1 MDIHTLNDLPPWEWP
16 EDAEAMIIGLL
27 QDAQADVEER
37 LLAADMAGDYTN
49 MNDALADALLAVTSS
64 AGASIELRGAAV
76 IALGG
81 ALEHAYTMGF
91 EDEDDIL
98 LTESGFHQVINT
110 LQQLFLDPDVPDDV
124 RRRVLEASVRAPQD
138 WHDEAIRMALSGGDL
153 WRLTAVFCMRFIPGF
168 NDDILDALND
178 DNPRIRYHA
187 VCAAGAWEVDDA
199 WLHVYNLLIA
209 DDTDKEL
216 RLAAIDAVASIRPV
230 EAAGILNQLTASEDD
245 DIVDAAYEA
254 LAMAGIIAELDD
266 DDDDDD
272 DDW

>member
-1 MDIHTLNDLPPWEWP
+1 MMDIHTLYDLPPWEWP

-27 QDAQADVEER
+27 QDAHADAEER
-37 LLAADMAGDYTN
+37 LLAAELAGDYTN
-49 MNDALADALLAVTSS
+49 MNDALAEALLAVTGCADESV
-64 AGASIELRGAAV
+64 ELRGAAV

-98 LTESGFHQVINT
+98 LTESGFHQVLHT
-110 LQQLFLDPDVPDDV
+110 LHQLFLDPDVPEDV

-138 WHDEAIRMALSGGDL
+138 WHDEAVRNALSGGGL
-153 WRLTAVFCMRFIPGF
+153 WRLTAVFCMRFISGF
-168 NDDILDALND
+168 DYDILDALDD

-187 VCAAGAWEVDDA
+187 VCAAGVWEIDEAWP
-199 WLHVYNLLIA
+199 HVLNLLTA

-230 EAAGILNQLTASEDD
+230 EAAEILNQLTTSDDD

-254 LAMAGIIAELDD
+254 LAMAGIIAELEDE
-266 DDDDDD
+266 D

>member
-1 MDIHTLNDLPPWEWP
+1 MDIHTLYDLPPWEWP
-16 EDAEAMIIGLL
+16 EDAEAMILGLL
-27 QDAQADVEER
+27 QDARADAEER
-37 LLAADMAGDYTN
+37 LLAAELAGDYTN

-64 AGASIELRGAAV
+64 ADEPVELRGAAV

-98 LTESGFHQVINT
+98 LTESGFHQVLHT
-110 LQQLFLDPDVPDDV
+110 LHQLFLDHEMPDDV

-138 WHDEAIRMALSGGDL
+138 WHDEAIRNALSRGGL

-168 NDDILDALND
+168 NDEILQALDD
-178 DNPRIRYHA
+178 DNLRIRYHA
-187 VCAAGAWEVDDA
+187 VCAAGVWEVDEA
-199 WLHVYNLLIA
+199 WPHVYELLTD

-230 EAAGILNQLTASEDD
+230 EAAGILNKLTASEDD

-254 LAMAGIIAELDD
+254 LAMAGIIAELEDED
-266 DDDDDD
+266 ED

>member
-1 MDIHTLNDLPPWEWP
+1 MDIYTLDDLPPWEWP

-27 QDAQADVEER
+27 EDTQADAEER
-37 LLAADMAGDYTN
+37 LLAAELAGDYTN
-49 MNDALADALLAVTSS
+49 MNDALADALLAVTGSGEES
-64 AGASIELRGAAV
+64 AELRGAAV

-98 LTESGFHQVINT
+98 LSESGFQQVLNT
-110 LQQLFLDPDVPDDV
+110 LRQLFLDSGIPDDV

-138 WHDEAIRMALSGGDL
+138 WHDEVVRNAWNDGGL
-153 WRLTAVFCMRFIPGF
+153 WRLTAIFCMRFIPGF
-168 NDDILDALND
+168 DEHILEALDD
-178 DNPRIRYHA
+178 DNLRIRYHA
-187 VCAAGAWEVDDA
+187 VCAAGNWEVDEA
-199 WLHVYNLLIA
+199 WLQIFYLLT
-209 DDTDKEL
+209 DDYADKEL

-230 EAAGILNQLTASEDD
+230 EASEILNELTEDEDEDD

-254 LAMAGIIAELDD
+254 LAMAGIIAELEDE
-266 DDDDDD
+266 D

>member
-1 MDIHTLNDLPPWEWP
+1 MDIHTLYDLPPWEWP
-16 EDAEAMIIGLL
+16 ENAEAMIIGLL
-27 QDAQADVEER
+27 QDTQADAEQR
-37 LLAADMAGDYTN
+37 LLAAELAGDYTN
-49 MNDALADALLAVTSS
+49 MNDALADALLTVTSRADES
-64 AGASIELRGAAV
+64 VELRGAAV

-110 LQQLFLDPDVPDDV
+110 LHQLFFDQEVPDDV

-138 WHDEAIRMALSGGDL
+138 WHDQAVRDALNSDGM
-153 WRLTAVFCMRFIPGF
+153 WRLTAVFCMRFISGF
-168 NDDILDALND
+168 DSHILDALED
-178 DNPRIRYHA
+178 DNLRIRYHA
-187 VCAAGAWEVDDA
+187 VCAAGVWEIEEAWP
-199 WLHVYNLLIA
+199 HVFNLLTA

-230 EAAGILNQLTASEDD
+230 EAAEILNKLTASEDD

-254 LAMAGIIAELDD
+254 LAMAGIIAELEDEDD
-266 DDDDDD
+266 DDDN
-272 DDW
+272 W

>member
-1 MDIHTLNDLPPWEWP
+1 MMDIHKLYDLPPWEWP
-16 EDAEAMIIGLL
+16 ENVESTIIELL
-27 QDAQADVEER
+27 QNAQADTEAR
-37 LLAADMAGDYTN
+37 LLAAELAGDYTN
-49 MNDALADALLAVTSS
+49 MNDSLADALLTVAVKATE
-64 AGASIELRGAAV
+64 SIELRGAAV

-98 LTESGFHQVINT
+98 LTENGFHHVIST
-110 LQQLFLDPDVPDDV
+110 LHQLFLDEDVPDDV

-138 WHDEAIRMALSGGDL
+138 WHDEAVRQAWHRGGR
-153 WRLTAVFCMRFIPGF
+153 WRLTAIFCMRFICGF
-168 NDDILDALND
+168 DQEILEALEDDH
-178 DNPRIRYHA
+178 PRIRYHA
-187 VCAAGAWEVDDA
+187 VCAAGVWEVDEA
-199 WLHVYNLLIA
+199 WSQIFDLLTS

-230 EAAGILNQLTASEDD
+230 EAADILNELTASEDD

-254 LAMAGIIAELDD
+254 LAMAGIIAELEEE
-266 DDDDDD
+266 DDD